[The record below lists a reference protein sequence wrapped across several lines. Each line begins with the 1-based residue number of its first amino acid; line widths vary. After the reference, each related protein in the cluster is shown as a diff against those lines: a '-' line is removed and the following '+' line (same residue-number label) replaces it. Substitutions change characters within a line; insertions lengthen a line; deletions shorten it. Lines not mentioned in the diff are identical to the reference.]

1 MAIWSEAPIE
11 VIHMAQELI
20 DKHHPDLKSANIGFV
35 FRDVNGTSRNRAV
48 LATCQKVQAS
58 LKPYLQFDFIIW
70 ISEEAWTVFSDKQRH
85 ALIDHE
91 LCHARTDEDEQPVL
105 IGHDIEEF
113 RVIIERYGYWKED
126 LLWLGELANSE
137 KALQMALDW
146 VAEQLAEPDIDG
158 DSVPLGPMARGK
170 A

>member
-20 DKHHPDLKSANIGFV
+20 DKYHHDLQSINIGFV
-35 FRDVNGTSRNRAV
+35 FRDRNGTNRGRAT
-48 LATCQKVQAS
+48 LAACQKVPAQ
-58 LKPYLQFDFIIW
+58 LKPYLDYDFIIW
-70 ISEEAWTVFSDKQRH
+70 ISEQAWTVFSDKQRR
-85 ALIDHE
+85 ALVDHE

-137 KALQMALDW
+137 KALQMALEGIAEVKRGRVEAADPGKVS
-146 VAEQLAEPDIDG
+146 VAVKEF
-158 DSVPLGPMARGK
+158 S
-170 A
+170 